1 MTLAALAWVAI
12 VGLSIAVEI
21 AEQRPAGQSLP
32 LFLGHFLTWLVRKFP
47 MNALRDYPGVA
58 AAALAGG
65 GAALFAMT
73 ATLCRRDP
81 SLVARTV
88 SALVLSVAALGALNV
103 NRLIEAA
110 LRRPPFLE
118 ALVDLHQTRRINTTF
133 TDVNA
138 AGALFVL
145 MIPVALGLVGVRGHR
160 WLAWTTT
167 PFLLAGA
174 WLSGSR
180 TALAML
186 PVSVAILVIAR
197 ATRRGG
203 RGFVVAARASHRRH
217 RGIGARPPR
226 LPTNGSAWLDCRRL
240 RRSPRSGRRRRANGA
255 GSAALR
261 RRDRPLLRS
270 IHEVHAAAA
279 PAAYRAQNAHNQYLQ
294 VLGELGVIGLAS
306 FAAIVAVGV
315 GPALRTLAR
324 RAGDPMLAGLAIGCV
339 TFLLIGLGM
348 HPLLTG
354 EVAVVFY
361 VVLGLSSRG
370 CKHIDSSE
378 RVVLRR
384 AICNF
389 AGESRGNLR

>member
-47 MNALRDYPGVA
+47 MTALRDYPGVA

-203 RGFVVAARASHRRH
+203 RGFVVAAALLIAVIAVSGLVLLGYPRTAAHGSIVVAYNVRRDLVTTTL
-217 RGIGARPPR
+217 RMARGAPLFGVGIGRYYDRSTEFMPPR
-226 LPTNGSAWLDCRRL
+226 LRRQ
-240 RRSPRSGRRRRANGA
+240 
-255 GSAALR
+255 
-261 RRDRPLLRS
+261 
-270 IHEVHAAAA
+270 
-279 PAAYRAQNAHNQYLQ
+279 YRAQNAHNQYLQ
-294 VLGELGVIGLAS
+294 VLGELGVIGLVS

-361 VVLGLSSRG
+361 LVLGLCRAAASTSTRASVSS
-370 CKHIDSSE
+370 
-378 RVVLRR
+378 
-384 AICNF
+384 
-389 AGESRGNLR
+389 